1 MTEMSK
7 IIITKGLPAS
17 GKSTFSRQKVEESC
31 GRMVRVNKDEI
42 RSMLGE
48 ELIESLVVNIRDSV
62 IKNALDKG
70 FDVIVDDTNLN
81 PIHEISIREKF
92 GHVADVEVVYFDV
105 PLEVCL
111 HRNALRANP
120 VPENF
125 ICSQYKKYI
134 DGKDWKW
141 SHLPLPL
148 HLATPDKTLP
158 KAIIVDIDG
167 TIARAEHRDIYDL
180 TRVLTDEVIQPTK
193 TLVDSMR
200 ATHKIIFLSGRYDT
214 CRIDT
219 ERWLQQNNINYDEL
233 FMRMAGDSRK
243 DYIIKNE
250 MYKNLIEPKY
260 NVEFVMDDRKQI
272 KRMWNKIGLF
282 IFDVNQTDEE
292 F

>member
-1 MTEMSK
+1 MTDAK
-7 IIITKGLPAS
+7 IILTKGLPAS
-17 GKSTFSRQKVEESC
+17 GKSTFSKKVVEESG
-31 GRMVRVNKDEI
+31 GRMIRVNKDEI
-42 RSMLGE
+42 RSMLGG
-48 ELIESLVVNIRDSV
+48 ELKESLVVNIRDSV
-62 IKNALDKG
+62 IRNALDKG

-92 GHVADVEVVYFDV
+92 GHVADVEIVYFDV

-125 ICSQYKKYI
+125 IHSQYKKYV
-134 DGKDWKW
+134 DGKDWKYGYFPQ
-141 SHLPLPL
+141 PLYP
-148 HLATPDKTLP
+148 ATPDKTLP

-167 TIARAEHRDIYDL
+167 TIASALHRDIYDL
-180 TRVLTDEVIQPTK
+180 TRVLTDEVIQSTK
-193 TLVDSMR
+193 TLVDNMR

-214 CRIDT
+214 CRPDT
-219 ERWLQQNNINYDEL
+219 ERWLEQKNIDFDEL
-233 FMRMAGDSRK
+233 FMRRADDSRK

-260 NVEFVMDDRKQI
+260 NAEFVIDDRKQI
-272 KRMWNKIGLF
+272 KRMWNKVGLF
-282 IFDVNQTDEE
+282 VFDVNQTDEE